1 MLRGDGNKNCKKKKK
16 KKISWSNQQKKN
28 NFASAAHLFCTFLA
42 VIFYDYN
49 VKLPE
54 TSQLHV
60 LWRNI
65 VCVPPVHFFQAT
77 HQFTLVAPGSNSHFL
92 TTAIKFSCYS
102 SKVIGLLCL
111 LSLALAL
118 SVVNEDIKQ
127 LQHRRRQRQRKRH
140 F

>member
-16 KKISWSNQQKKN
+16 KKKISWSNQQKKK

-60 LWRNI
+60 LWRNV
-65 VCVPPVHFFQAT
+65 VCVPPVHFFLG
-77 HQFTLVAPGSNSHFL
+77 HSSVHFGGPG
-92 TTAIKFSCYS
+92 
-102 SKVIGLLCL
+102 
-111 LSLALAL
+111 
-118 SVVNEDIKQ
+118 
-127 LQHRRRQRQRKRH
+127 
-140 F
+140 